1 MTRLFLRFY
10 LGVIAI
16 LVAAWLIQTY
26 VFRQSSIEENL
37 PVVEDLFASSARLAR
52 DQIMEGG
59 EERFPETMEYL
70 QSRFDY
76 PIRVISRTDRQFNV
90 VEIERLD
97 RGEVVLAHFGRLET
111 AIPGSQ
117 FLVEL
122 GPLPEFDRPSQTE
135 LAFALGM
142 VFVLA
147 AAGIAVLLRPVM
159 VQLRGVEKTAL
170 AIAGGDLSARI
181 DHQRFRHSAPLA
193 GAFNAM
199 ADRVE
204 SLLRS
209 QRELLQ
215 TVSHELRTPLARI
228 KFATELIQT
237 ADDADSR
244 KQRLDAIDDATDRLD
259 DLVGEL
265 LTYVRLDA
273 DRSDDD
279 APTQGD
285 TSIETDDLVDEQI
298 ELHSPLYGDIYF
310 TTEIPAPGPVMYGDR
325 AAIARAIGN
334 LISNAGKYAKSKVIV
349 SLAVSGNQIHFAVD
363 DDGPGIPEEDR
374 ESIFEPFKRLS
385 NSDGRS
391 TNRGGTNR
399 GGTGL
404 GLALVKRIAER
415 NGGRVRI
422 VASQLGGSRFVL
434 VLPVTVKD
442 IKR

>member
-10 LGVIAI
+10 LGVILI
-16 LVAAWLIQTY
+16 LIAAWLIQTY
-26 VFRQSSIEENL
+26 VFRQSTVAENL
-37 PVVEDLFASSARLAR
+37 PVVEDVFASSARLAR
-52 DQIMEGG
+52 DRIMEGG
-59 EERFPETMEYL
+59 AEGFPETMKYL
-70 QSRFDY
+70 ESRFDY
-76 PIRVISRTDRQFNV
+76 PIRVIRRSERQLNV
-90 VEIERLD
+90 TETERLD
-97 RGEVVLAHFGRLET
+97 RGEVVLASFGLLET
-111 AIPGSQ
+111 AIPKSP

-135 LAFALGM
+135 LTFALGM
-142 VFVLA
+142 VFLLT
-147 AAGIAVLLRPVM
+147 AAGIAILLRPVI

-170 AIAGGDLSARI
+170 AISGGDLSARI
-181 DHQRFRHSAPLA
+181 DHGRFQHSAPLA

-204 SLLRS
+204 TLLRS

-237 ADDADSR
+237 ADDANER
-244 KQRLDAIDDATDRLD
+244 KHRLAAIDDAADRLD

-273 DRSDDD
+273 DRLDENSASEHDSPID
-279 APTQGD
+279 
-285 TSIETDDLVDEQI
+285 TDDLIGEQI
-298 ELHSPLYGDIYF
+298 ELHSPLYGDIDF
-310 TTEIPAPGPVMYGDR
+310 SAELPAPAPVMHGDR

-334 LISNAGKYAKSKVIV
+334 LISNAGKYADSKVVI
-349 SLAVSGNQIHFAVD
+349 SLAESENQIKFAVD
-363 DDGPGIPEEDR
+363 DDGPGISEEDR

-385 NSDGRS
+385 DSDGRGA
-391 TNRGGTNR
+391 TQ

-415 NGGRVRI
+415 NGGLVRI
-422 VASQLGGSRFVL
+422 DESTLGGSRFIL
-434 VLPVTVKD
+434 VLPVTRPNVVG
-442 IKR
+442 